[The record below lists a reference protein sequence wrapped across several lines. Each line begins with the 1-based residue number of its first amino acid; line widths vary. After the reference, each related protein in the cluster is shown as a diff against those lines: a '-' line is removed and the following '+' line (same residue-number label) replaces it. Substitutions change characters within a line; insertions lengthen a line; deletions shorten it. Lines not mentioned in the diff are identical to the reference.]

1 MIGEEHPRPMRVFVH
16 LARNKDVAHWSA
28 AFKAGTLVGVNEETP
43 YGYGRAE
50 HMGCEVRFSASRPEG
65 PVGKILRLGARA
77 ILGFDYWHARQQR
90 DAMLASDVVW
100 THTES
105 QFLAVAAVLAA
116 TPNSP
121 RLIGQAVWLFDRWH
135 RIPAP
140 QRTIFRRLMS
150 RVDIIT
156 THSPANAAVARQVL
170 PGKRVDVV
178 PFGIP
183 SEAPLQPVT
192 RSSSPVRVV
201 AVGNDRHRD
210 WQTLVGALR
219 GIDGLA
225 LDILSGTA
233 PKRLTKDCANIVIR
247 PAKTDPELRAAYA
260 RATIV
265 AVPLLPNLHAS
276 GITVIQ
282 EAVLAGVP
290 VVVSDVGGLRSYF
303 GDGEVRYVTPGDP
316 VAFREAILEVARDPA
331 RARAMAERAQTRMA
345 ASAMGAETYVGR
357 HVELSAELLDRPMPR
372 RSHS

>member
-1 MIGEEHPRPMRVFVH
+1 MIGDEQPRPMRVFVH
-16 LARNKDVAHWSA
+16 LAQNKDVKKWAA
-28 AFKAGTLVGVNEETP
+28 AFRNGTLVGTNEETP

-50 HMGCEVRFSASRPEG
+50 HMGCTVQFSQSGREG
-65 PVGKILRLGARA
+65 RIGKLLRLGARA
-77 ILGFDYWHARQQR
+77 VMGFDYLHALQQR

-105 QFLAVAAVLAA
+105 QFLAVAAVLGAK
-116 TPNSP
+116 PNGP

-140 QRTIFRRLMS
+140 QRAVFRRLMS
-150 RVDIIT
+150 RVDVVT
-156 THSPANAAVARQVL
+156 TLSPANAEVARRIL
-170 PGKRVDVV
+170 PGQRVEFV

-183 SEAPLQPVT
+183 SEQHLQPLI
-192 RSSSPVRVV
+192 RDNRPLRVV

-210 WQTLVGALR
+210 WQTLVEALR

-225 LDILSGTA
+225 LEILSGTA
-233 PKRLTKDCANIVIR
+233 PKRLTKGWPNVVIK
-247 PAKTDPELRAAYA
+247 PAKTDAELRAAYA
-260 RATIV
+260 RATVV

-303 GDGEVRYVTPGDP
+303 DDGEVVYVPPGDP
-316 VAFREAILEVARDPA
+316 VAFREAILKVSLDAAGA
-331 RARAMAERAQTRMA
+331 RAIAERAQARMA
-345 ASAMGAETYVGR
+345 ASAMGAETYVR
-357 HVELSAELLDRPMPR
+357 RNVELSAKLLDRTKPPK
-372 RSHS
+372 SHC